1 MLCKYWLLNRK
12 TIFVNYT
19 YWHLEIV
26 EVDFLSF
33 FKVAPRFECPTWIS
47 NLEWTRYRE
56 SLKCAQRAGK
66 HFQAENVDL
75 VLQLGDILDGK
86 SGENVKRDL
95 LDRVLPALKCTT
107 QRKFDGSE
115 CSEYGSGVFR
125 LLPDNPI

>member
-1 MLCKYWLLNRK
+1 MSDQPWSL
-12 TIFVNYT
+12 
-19 YWHLEIV
+19 
-26 EVDFLSF
+26 D
-33 FKVAPRFECPTWIS
+33 KVAHRFECPIWNS

-95 LDRVLPALKCTT
+95 LERVLPALKCTT
-107 QRKFDGSE
+107 KRKFDGSE
-115 CSEYGSGVFR
+115 CSEYGFGVSR
-125 LLPDNPI
+125 LLPYYPQ